1 MDKFNLIYILFPPK
15 KDYHEILDP
24 YKEHFLYLIPLINIP
39 RIPSKNIAS
48 EYHDGES
55 SQDNPDR
62 NFNQSTSLDSKCGR
76 KIKFSLFIITR
87 LFRCL
92 LIAERKKAISAALI
106 APFTTPIVTIQASFY
121 EIRATTS
128 SPPVYMEIE
137 CAYRSSVHLPST
149 PAPDTV

>member
-1 MDKFNLIYILFPPK
+1 MRPKNKIFPL
-15 KDYHEILDP
+15 YNHEVVSMPFDRRT
-24 YKEHFLYLIPLINIP
+24 KESNI
-39 RIPSKNIAS
+39 
-48 EYHDGES
+48 
-55 SQDNPDR
+55 
-62 NFNQSTSLDSKCGR
+62 GR
-76 KIKFSLFIITR
+76 SY
-87 LFRCL
+87 CNVV
-92 LIAERKKAISAALI
+92 